1 MPYSANWSLE
11 MRDGYTALARLN
23 SPDTQNMLNR
33 EVLHEL
39 LHLSRKLAREED
51 VRAVVLGA
59 VGKHF
64 SIGMDLRIIEAM
76 KDGSI
81 DRPTY
86 ENELRGLQGCLDE
99 FEAIEK
105 PIIAAIDGGFCI
117 GGGMV
122 MTACCDLRFAGEK
135 ALFSLPEVK
144 ASIGVI
150 MGSKRITRLIG
161 LTRTKEMMLTGEWFT
176 AAQMYEWG
184 FLNRVIHRKSGTALD
199 AALKYAKRFHALP
212 ADGLAINKR
221 ILSAEEDLTIREGE
235 DYEIQAQGDLLF
247 PQQ

>member
-1 MPYSANWSLE
+1 MPYATNWSLE
-11 MRDGYTALARLN
+11 MRDEHTALVQLN
-23 SPDTQNMLNR
+23 RPDTQNMLNR

-39 LHLSRKLAREED
+39 RHLSRELAGETN

-59 VGKHF
+59 AGKHF
-64 SIGMDLRIIEAM
+64 SIGMDLRIIESM

-81 DRPTY
+81 DRATY
-86 ENELRGLQGCLDE
+86 ENELRGMQECLDE
-99 FEAIEK
+99 LEAVEK
-105 PIIAAIDGGFCI
+105 PIIAAVDGGFCI

-176 AAQMYEWG
+176 AAQLYEWG
-184 FLNRVIHRKSGTALD
+184 FLNRVVPRRSGTALD
-199 AALKYAKRFHALP
+199 AAVKYAKRFHGLP
-212 ADGLAINKR
+212 ADGLAVNKR
-221 ILSAEEDLTIREGE
+221 ILNAEDTWTIREGE
-235 DYEIQAQGDLLF
+235 DFEIQAQGDLLF
-247 PQQ
+247 PE